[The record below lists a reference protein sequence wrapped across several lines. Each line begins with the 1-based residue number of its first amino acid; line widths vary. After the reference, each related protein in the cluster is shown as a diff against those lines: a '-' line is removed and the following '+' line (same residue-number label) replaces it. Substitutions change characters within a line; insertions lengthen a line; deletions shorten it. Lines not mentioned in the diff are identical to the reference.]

1 MTAERCPDEFIA
13 LAGQL
18 ADASGAIIRQYFRT
32 PIPVDTK
39 ADDSP
44 VTIADREAETVM
56 RTIIEDAYPDHGIFG
71 EEHGFVRTEAEF
83 AWVLDPIDG
92 TKAFI
97 SGMPIFGTLI
107 ALMRNGKPILG
118 IIDQPISGERWVG
131 AAGTPTTLN
140 GAPIATRKDSTLATA
155 TNYTT
160 HPDMFK
166 TDDERTRVDAMAAQV
181 AVSRYGGDCYAYGL
195 LATGYVDLVTEASLK
210 IYDFMALV
218 PVVEGA
224 GGIMTDWSGAPLDQ
238 HSAGHVLAAANE
250 TCHREAMAYLK
261 DA

>member
-1 MTAERCPDEFIA
+1 MTADRCPDEFIA
-13 LAGQL
+13 LAGRL
-18 ADASGAIIRQYFRT
+18 ADASGAIIRRYFRT

-44 VTIADREAETVM
+44 VTIADREAEAALRAM
-56 RTIIEDAYPDHGIFG
+56 IEDEYPVHGIFG
-71 EEHGFVRTEAEF
+71 EEHGFVRTEAEY

-92 TKAFI
+92 TKAFV

-118 IIDQPISGERWVG
+118 VIDQPVSGERWVG
-131 AAGTPTTLN
+131 AAGHPSTLN
-140 GAPIATRKDSTLATA
+140 GAQVATRKDSTLATA
-155 TNYTT
+155 IHYTT

-166 TDDERTRVDAMAAQV
+166 SGGERSAVDAMVAQV

-195 LATGYVDLVTEASLK
+195 LAAGFVDVVTEASLK

-218 PVVEGA
+218 PVIEGA
-224 GGIMTDWSGAPLDQ
+224 GGIMTDWTGAPLDR
-238 HSAGHVLAAANE
+238 HADGHVLAAANE
-250 TCHREAMAYLK
+250 TCHRAALAYLK
-261 DA
+261 NA

>member
-32 PIPVDTK
+32 PISVDTK

-44 VTIADREAETVM
+44 VTIADREAETAM
-56 RTIIEDAYPDHGIFG
+56 RALIEDAHPHHGIFG

-118 IIDQPISGERWVG
+118 IIDQPISGERWIG

-155 TNYTT
+155 MNYTT

-166 TDDERTRVDAMAAQV
+166 TDDERTRVGAMAAQV

-195 LATGYVDLVTEASLK
+195 LATGFVDLVTEASLK

-224 GGIMTDWSGAPLDQ
+224 GGIMTDWSGTPLDR
-238 HSAGHVLAAANE
+238 HSDGHVLAASNE

>member
-97 SGMPIFGTLI
+97 SGMPIFGILI
-107 ALMRNGKPILG
+107 ALMRDGKPILG

-166 TDDERTRVDAMAAQV
+166 TDDERTRVAAMAAQV

-195 LATGYVDLVTEASLK
+195 LATGFVDLVTEASLK

-224 GGIMTDWSGAPLDQ
+224 GGIMTDWSGAPLDR
-238 HSAGHVLAAANE
+238 HSDGHVLAAANE

-261 DA
+261 GA